1 MEAKQLL
8 NIIKEFDKW
17 INRYWYERS
26 IYKGDIYKEWGR
38 ITKDIDLREA
48 SPEVQ
53 FAIKERI
60 REMEMRSIIN
70 KAKNK

>member
-17 INRYWYERS
+17 INRYWYEQS
-26 IYKGDIYKEWGR
+26 IYKGDICKEWGR
-38 ITKDIDLREA
+38 ITKDIDLRET